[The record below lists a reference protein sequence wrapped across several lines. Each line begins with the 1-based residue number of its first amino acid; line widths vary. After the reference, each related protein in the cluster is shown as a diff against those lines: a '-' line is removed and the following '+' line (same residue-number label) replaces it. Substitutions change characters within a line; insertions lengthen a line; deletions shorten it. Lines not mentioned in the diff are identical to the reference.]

1 MFPEDVRRLKED
13 INCPLSV
20 CQKALKICE
29 GDYELAKEFI
39 RLKYTGVY
47 RCKIVD
53 GQRVPF
59 KDQDYLELARKDLKN
74 ESRR

>member
-1 MFPEDVRRLKED
+1 MFPEEVIRMRDE

-39 RLKYTGVY
+39 RLKYLGVF

-53 GQRVPF
+53 GERIPF
-59 KDQDYLELARKDLKN
+59 NDHDYLELARKKVGCKQ
-74 ESRR
+74 